1 MSNTS
6 KQNTKNDYSITGIP
20 LQAPEMTTAEI
31 HAIVSPEDGM
41 IVYNTDS
48 HQLLTHSA
56 GVWVATGGSGSFG
69 TVTNVDTG
77 TGLTGGPIT
86 RDGVISL
93 ADTGVTAGEY
103 VAANITVDT
112 MGRIIT
118 ASSGDIGTVDSV
130 IGTDG
135 QINVDSTD
143 AANPVVSLANTNVSA
158 GEYTAANIT
167 VDAMGRIVAA
177 SSTLVPETITIGSI
191 VTWGVNGNLLDNPTT
206 QIDNVGNMTLN
217 GTVTASSFSSVGNL
231 NIAESGKLRIT
242 SANQGVVQI
251 NANPDLTT
259 ESNVYFSS
267 DLIFP
272 TDSGLPN
279 QVMITDGAGYL
290 SWQSTVAS
298 VNSAASTIVV
308 DSSDPMNINIDL
320 PTTSITAGTYSSPAS
335 ITFDDYGRVTAVTS
349 GASTSHGML
358 VLTSGSGSLS
368 TLLPAGVT
376 TGKVTVIGGGG
387 NGGSTTS
394 TTSFGSG
401 GGAGG
406 TAIRYVTDLQ
416 LASYTVGSQGQVSSF
431 TTPGVSIMANNGANG
446 TSGTVP
452 VLGGLGGAA
461 TGGSINITGQAGVY
475 GFSTASGAGGN
486 SFFNGGGRSVIA
498 SGTGVAAIINSGSGG
513 SGGFKS
519 TTGTGG
525 TGGSGIIIIEY

>member
-1 MSNTS
+1 MSNKS

-103 VAANITVDT
+103 TAANITVDT
-112 MGRIIT
+112 MGRII
-118 ASSGDIGTVDSV
+118 
-130 IGTDG
+130 
-135 QINVDSTD
+135 
-143 AANPVVSLANTNVSA
+143 
-158 GEYTAANIT
+158 
-167 VDAMGRIVAA
+167 AA
-177 SSTLVPETITIGSI
+177 SSTLVPETITIDSI

-231 NIAESGKLRIT
+231 NIEESGKLRIT
-242 SANQGVVQI
+242 SANQGVLQI

-259 ESNVYFSS
+259 QSNVYFSS

-272 TDSGLPN
+272 SDSGLPN
-279 QVMITDGAGYL
+279 QVMTTDGGGYL

-320 PTTSITAGTYSSPAS
+320 PTTSTAGTYSSPAS
-335 ITFDDYGRVTAVTS
+335 ITFDDYGRATAVTS

-376 TGKVTVIGGGG
+376 SGKVTVIGGGG

-394 TTSFGSG
+394 TTSFASG

-406 TAIRYVTDLQ
+406 TAIKYVNDLHN
-416 LASYTVGSQGQVSSF
+416 ATYTVGNQGQISSF
-431 TTPGVSIMANNGANG
+431 TSSTVSIMANNGSNG
-446 TSGTVP
+446 AFSTVP
-452 VLGGLGGAA
+452 VLGGLGGTA
-461 TGGSINITGQAGVY
+461 TGGSINITGQAGMY

-519 TTGTGG
+519 TAGTGG